1 MSNGILTPQEV
12 AERKSR
18 SAQPMKPTIDLATG
32 VIAENNST
40 SVKIDFETMGRFSIP
55 ESLYVEDWDTE
66 DVNNLTFCN
75 EDNIFETLVAIIN
88 KNVKDQA
95 FKVEDMLLEEFLE
108 VMIGIKA
115 SFDSPIHIHRWAC
128 DCQAD
133 MDDKDRTIHEYPIDL
148 KTINYVSILE
158 ADEKLKQYYKKLFE
172 SINREQFAELMITKY
187 GDAMKDTVADYTIE
201 QELEKI
207 TVQDPLKQSIN
218 GKIYEFRLMRVGDL
232 LIAQREANKKFIYN
246 QKVLNSKKYRKELGE
261 LAAFKSNQEEQLK
274 KLQEEKAKET
284 LLYAQAST
292 IVAVDGQP
300 LTGIQEKAIAYK
312 DIKRRDRLNFLAF
325 LEEITFG
332 IKNEMN
338 LVCPLCGREE
348 KRTFRKELN
357 PLEFIPIS
365 NDTTDKLR
373 GNSTGYIF
381 M

>member
-207 TVQDPLKQSIN
+207 TVHEPLKQSIN

>member
-172 SINREQFAELMITKY
+172 SLTREQFAELMITKY

-312 DIKRRDRLNFLAF
+312 DIKRGDRLNFLAF

>member
-66 DVNNLTFCN
+66 DVNNLTLCN
-75 EDNIFETLVAIIN
+75 EDNIFETLVVIIN

-172 SINREQFAELMITKY
+172 SLNREQFAELMITKY

-207 TVQDPLKQSIN
+207 TVHEPLKQSIN

-312 DIKRRDRLNFLAF
+312 DIKRKDRLNFLAF

>member
-75 EDNIFETLVAIIN
+75 EDNIFETLVVIIN

-172 SINREQFAELMITKY
+172 SLTREQFAELMITKY

-232 LIAQREANKKFIYN
+232 LIAQREADKKFIYN

-274 KLQEEKAKET
+274 KLQEEKAKEK

-312 DIKRRDRLNFLAF
+312 DIKRGDRLNFLEF

-357 PLEFIPIS
+357 PREFIPIS